1 MKKTTE
7 IKFNKKTYELCY
19 TIKSLAMMERLINK
33 SITYIFS
40 SGVQNLVRQANIDF
54 TVAGLVAG
62 LNLNSQDEAYDFVD
76 SYCQAGGNL
85 DELNGKIIEAVV
97 ATGLFTQGMA
107 PNNQESVP
115 KKQK

>member
-1 MKKTTE
+1 MKKTIE

-40 SGVQNLVRQANIDF
+40 SGVDNLVKQANIDF

-62 LNLNSQDEAYDFVD
+62 LNLKSQDDAYDFVD
-76 SYCQAGGNL
+76 EFCQAGGNL
-85 DELNGKIIEAVV
+85 DELNGKIIEAVI
-97 ATGLFTQGMA
+97 ATGLFIQGTAA
-107 PNNQESVP
+107 PSEIVVP